1 MKTVFVIVAVL
12 AMVHVAAGLGFV
24 GWLASTNRLNKDRL
38 SAAKAVFAMTIDQE
52 QEKEAEEAAIAEAAK
67 VEAERQARL
76 SGVGG
81 LASVGDRL
89 AEDEKRNEVLLRQLE
104 RTRREIEALSD
115 NLTLA
120 RQRMERQHAD
130 LLIAKQDLEQRI
142 EQMEARLN
150 DAGFKK
156 AVALYETLPSK
167 QVKQMFVELMD
178 ADQTDDVVAYLE
190 AMEARK
196 AAGVLKE
203 FKDERDIDRAVDLT
217 QRLRERG
224 SDLVREVERTG

>member
-1 MKTVFVIVAVL
+1 MKTAFTIIAVL
-12 AMVHVAAGLGFV
+12 AIVHILAGLSFV
-24 GWLASTNRLNKDRL
+24 GWLAGTNRLNKDRL
-38 SAAKAVFAMTIDQE
+38 KAAKAVFALTIDQE
-52 QEKEAEEAAIAEAAK
+52 QDKEAEQAAAAEAAK

-81 LASVGDRL
+81 LASTADRL

-130 LLIAKQDLEQRI
+130 LLTAKKDLEQRI
-142 EQMEARLN
+142 KQMEARLN
-150 DAGFKK
+150 DEGFKK
-156 AVALYETLPSK
+156 AVALFESLPSK
-167 QVKQMFVELMD
+167 QVKQMFIELIESNQ
-178 ADQTDDVVAYLE
+178 ADDVVAYLE
-190 AMEARK
+190 AMEPRK

-203 FKDERDIDRAVDLT
+203 FKDDREIDRAVDLT

-224 SDLVREVERTG
+224 SDLVREVESTG